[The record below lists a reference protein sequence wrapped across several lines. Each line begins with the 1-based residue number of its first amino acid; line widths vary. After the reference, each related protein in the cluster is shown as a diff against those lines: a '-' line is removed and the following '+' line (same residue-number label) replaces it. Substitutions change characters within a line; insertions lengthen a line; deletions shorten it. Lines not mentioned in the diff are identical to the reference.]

1 MTTSSAPVATA
12 DTRSAARRGTTGD
25 GLRAGWR
32 IVARKELGDHLGS
45 TRFLILLALLA
56 LVGLGTVYTVAGDI
70 RDAGQSAS
78 GLPGIFLLVFV
89 VKHDRL
95 PSFVDLVALL
105 APLLGI
111 AFGFDAISGERAQR
125 TLPRLVAQP
134 IHRDDIVNGK
144 FAGALAAI
152 GLALTF
158 LVAVVTAV
166 AMLRLGLVPG
176 AADLGRVAVY
186 FAVTMVY
193 VAFWLGLAIVLSVMT
208 RRAATAALAALG
220 VWLTFTLFFGL
231 VTGAVADALR
241 PVPSSGSPD
250 VIAVRTLDNARLEQN
265 LSRVSPRQL
274 YDEASQLVLTPLART
289 SNVLSLGQNVQAQQ
303 SNPTSAL
310 SLEQSLLQVWVQVAL
325 LVAATAVL
333 FIAGYLRFVR
343 QEIRA

>member
-1 MTTSSAPVATA
+1 MTAISSTPAPPDVA
-12 DTRSAARRGTTGD
+12 AAIERPAAPAFRR
-25 GLRAGWR
+25 GWR
-32 IVARKELGDHLGS
+32 IVARKELGDHVSS
-45 TRFLILLALLA
+45 TRFLILLAILA

-125 TLPRLVAQP
+125 TLPRLVSQP
-134 IHRDDIVNGK
+134 IHRDDIINGK

-176 AADLGRVAVY
+176 LSDLARVTVY
-186 FAVTMVY
+186 LVVTMVY
-193 VAFWLGLAIVLSVMT
+193 VAFWLGLAIVLSVLT
-208 RRAATAALAALG
+208 KRAATAALASLG
-220 VWLTFTLFFGL
+220 VWLAVTLFFGL
-231 VTGAVADALR
+231 ATGAIADALK
-241 PVPSSGSPD
+241 PVPTTGSP
-250 VIAVRTLDNARLEQN
+250 AVVATKTLENARFEQN

-274 YDEASQLVLTPLART
+274 YDEASQLVLTPLARS
-289 SNVLSLGQNVQAQQ
+289 SNVLSLNQNIQAQQ

-325 LVAATAVL
+325 LVAVTSVL